1 MLDKLEKFLVY
12 DNVFLSGGAGVGK
25 SFLTNELIRSYKRQ
39 GKIVVALGSSAL
51 SAFNIAGVTLHSFF
65 CLGYCQ
71 DMTTLSV
78 FDRNQKQRERVVK
91 LKESL
96 KKIDLIIIDEI
107 SMVSADIFEMI
118 GFRLKNSQFDGKILV
133 VGDFFQLPP
142 VIKEKK
148 ENLFINSTYA
158 FSSFFGRN

>member
-1 MLDKLEKFLVY
+1 MD
-12 DNVFLSGGAGVGK
+12 
-25 SFLTNELIRSYKRQ
+25 
-39 GKIVVALGSSAL
+39 
-51 SAFNIAGVTLHSFF
+51 
-65 CLGYCQ
+65 
-71 DMTTLSV
+71 TLSV
-78 FDRNQKQRERVVK
+78 FDRNQKQREKILK
-91 LKESL
+91 LKENL

-148 ENLFINSTYA
+148 KIFFKFYLCFFFLFLERIKI
-158 FSSFFGRN
+158 